1 VPNTRQSGVKVLF
14 NIFDT
19 ETTGLPNHP
28 ESELSG
34 QPRIIEFGGIVTDGV
49 SILDE
54 LEFKCDPGVPLEA
67 VITKI
72 TGLKDE
78 DLKGQP
84 AFRTRFDDLR
94 QYFGAARG
102 RVAHNLA
109 FDRDMLLFECERAE
123 RTLTDIGYYTDS
135 PGGSLTIELC
145 TVEQSFFEYGKYMKL
160 QELIEIVKGQYVQ
173 KHRALDDV
181 LQLFDV
187 AKYLKIFE
195 VFS

>member
-1 VPNTRQSGVKVLF
+1 MLF
-14 NIFDT
+14 SIFDT

-28 ESELSG
+28 ESDLSG
-34 QPRIIEFGGIVTDGV
+34 QPKIIEFGGIITDGKTV
-49 SILDE
+49 LDE

-84 AFRTRFDDLR
+84 PFRNYVDDLR
-94 QYFGAARG
+94 KHFGRARG
-102 RVAHNLA
+102 RVAHNLS
-109 FDRDMLLFECERAE
+109 FDRDMLFFECERAGL
-123 RTLTDIGYYTDS
+123 TLSDIGYYTDD
-135 PGGSLTIELC
+135 PGGSCTVELC

-187 AKYLKIFE
+187 AKFLGIFE
-195 VFS
+195 VFAQCKFS

>member
-49 SILDE
+49 S
-54 LEFKCDPGVPLEA
+54 
-67 VITKI
+67 
-72 TGLKDE
+72 
-78 DLKGQP
+78 KGQP